1 MRLDEGSELPETLRL
16 TFRDEHP
23 LMQGSANV
31 AALLQSLSLK
41 GSLSLRQTLP
51 MRRKRDL
58 LQLPVADLHF
68 NCALCLEEDTSF
80 MDDGNATVRFQDVQC
95 SAQGRLW
102 SEGEESLLAK
112 ASVSTSGVLAAAV
125 RAASLV
131 QALIEAETAAAR
143 LSGAR
148 SADVFAARSARETG
162 DEDVQYTSVRV
173 GDVLQVEVGGSANAE
188 ALAQLRLSFRNKEET
203 VCSPVSRGRVEADK
217 LTVADMDLD
226 DAYAVEGDDRMPLLR
241 LSIAGSEASI
251 QMGECRAQ
259 VGDLALTVPSAKM
272 KLDCV
277 EAEINAEGIGQT
289 HLRATWSGLGQPLLQ
304 HTAKQRKILFPQP
317 PESSGL
323 TVRIGDMGQV
333 GIILDDEPDAV
344 ACGNKLLDDEEWFS
358 PLLALAAM
366 LNLEPATKKLLN
378 FARVVRHVL
387 RSEGICEPKDVIPT
401 GRMARVIARI
411 LQEIG
416 TDGQY
421 VADTAPTSLEQ
432 DVYSVVETAVKGKGL
447 DANKITRLLWALHSL
462 DHLPSEA
469 CSFVQAA
476 LDRIDF
482 AIKWFDSVLKPTE
495 PTSGPGASDDASVP
509 LEEANAEA
517 PRLPA
522 VPQVFNA
529 GADGMPQLPNVERLL
544 ADFQD
549 VKQNLNSQASSFAE
563 HLSKVERASLQRI
576 EKQKAVY
583 DAKLREQEK
592 GNQALVRSNAHLAK
606 EIITARQRSA
616 ELSKQ
621 VGAAEK
627 LVSFRRSELQALD
640 QQLSRADKFVK
651 QTLSATD
658 PEAEDMSK
666 AAKEARPSSM
676 SNTRSRS
683 LSGVGIEMQIA
694 RWQWTRQ

>member
-1 MRLDEGSELPETLRL
+1 MR
-16 TFRDEHP
+16 
-23 LMQGSANV
+23 QGSANV

-277 EAEINAEGIGQT
+277 EAEINAEGIGLE
-289 HLRATWSGLGQPLLQ
+289 LRGSLSGSQPSNWPDSSASDLVWARASGLGSKAGNRLDWDRWNRLDWDRWKVFE
-304 HTAKQRKILFPQP
+304 TAANERRKILFPQP
-317 PESSGL
+317 PAATSTLAKLASYSMMSLGL
-323 TVRIGDMGQV
+323 SLPDSPDAR
-333 GIILDDEPDAV
+333 PDAV
-344 ACGNKLLDDEEWFS
+344 ACGNKLLDDEVVWPSE
-358 PLLALAAM
+358 
-366 LNLEPATKKLLN
+366 KLM
-378 FARVVRHVL
+378 
-387 RSEGICEPKDVIPT
+387 GI
-401 GRMARVIARI
+401 MQLARI
-411 LQEIG
+411 LRGRILVATAVACIFLLTHVAAEELWME
-416 TDGQY
+416 DGGPQLSAFAQFLNSTLS
-421 VADTAPTSLEQ
+421 VTETSLIWLGLCIPG
-432 DVYSVVETAVKGKGL
+432 VLGMVMKGKASGCYL
-447 DANKITRLLWALHSL
+447 RWA
-462 DHLPSEA
+462 
-469 CSFVQAA
+469 
-476 LDRIDF
+476 
-482 AIKWFDSVLKPTE
+482 
-495 PTSGPGASDDASVP
+495 SG
-509 LEEANAEA
+509 
-517 PRLPA
+517 
-522 VPQVFNA
+522 
-529 GADGMPQLPNVERLL
+529 QLPLTTAILTAGLTFSWTLFVPYGF
-544 ADFQD
+544 AVTDDMPIQ
-549 VKQNLNSQASSFAE
+549 VGQASYFHFAAWCLAWLVWDVVFATLLFTCVGPATPE
-563 HLSKVERASLQRI
+563 TKP
-576 EKQKAVY
+576 QK
-583 DAKLREQEK
+583 
-592 GNQALVRSNAHLAK
+592 
-606 EIITARQRSA
+606 
-616 ELSKQ
+616 
-621 VGAAEK
+621 
-627 LVSFRRSELQALD
+627 
-640 QQLSRADKFVK
+640 
-651 QTLSATD
+651 
-658 PEAEDMSK
+658 EAEPEVNFS
-666 AAKEARPSSM
+666 P
-676 SNTRSRS
+676 
-683 LSGVGIEMQIA
+683 IC
-694 RWQWTRQ
+694 